1 MNQNQI
7 IAFGRHVATF
17 VAGMLTLA
25 VTFNYISADQATTL
39 KDSINQIIQSV
50 GAIAAAVGPIAAII
64 SGLYASRSASPANQ
78 IKAVAANP
86 TVAKIE
92 VKDPVVVGAIPNEK
106 VVMASPK
113 EMERYDE
120 EDHDYSLWFG
130 TGRL

>member
-1 MNQNQI
+1 M
-7 IAFGRHVATF
+7 ATF

-92 VKDPVVVGAIPNEK
+92 VKDPIVLGL
-106 VVMASPK
+106 SPVK
-113 EMERYDE
+113 K
-120 EDHDYSLWFG
+120 L
-130 TGRL
+130 

>member
-92 VKDPVVVGAIPNEK
+92 VKDPIVVGAIPSEK
-106 VVMASPK
+106 VVMASP
-113 EMERYDE
+113 EGNGAV
-120 EDHDYSLWFG
+120 W
-130 TGRL
+130 

>member
-25 VTFNYISADQATTL
+25 VTFNYVSAEQATTL

-50 GAIAAAVGPIAAII
+50 GAIATAIGPIAAII

-78 IKAVAANP
+78 LKAVAANP

-92 VKDPVVVGAIPNEK
+92 VKDPVVVGAIPSDK
-106 VVMASPK
+106 VVMASP
-113 EMERYDE
+113 EGNGAN
-120 EDHDYSLWFG
+120 L
-130 TGRL
+130 